1 VPEGVVSLRLRR
13 LTKGQFSATAE
24 MGSKS
29 KGGVMNDMQKIDCCL
44 LGIESTTTKA
54 PPRAIP
60 T

>member
-1 VPEGVVSLRLRR
+1 
-13 LTKGQFSATAE
+13 